1 MRYLLAICLLAAFLL
16 GWLPAGL
23 AVASLFALSLYRP
36 RNPRRAGL
44 YLRRGGSETPP
55 ASPGTNLAT
64 TSMTPLTIRVAD
76 YSSSSTAPGGR
87 SAAPETL
94 PWQLGESRHTAPTSS
109 GAALAGR
116 LGLLDLSAASEATR
130 SMREA
135 LQRPPKP
142 WPASEP
148 PCGCP
153 ETAA

>member
-44 YLRRGGSETPP
+44 YLRRGGSDKQPASSTTNRTAPTPEPILIREAISRSNGEPGAGWGEWEILPTPP
-55 ASPGTNLAT
+55 TL
-64 TSMTPLTIRVAD
+64 
-76 YSSSSTAPGGR
+76 SSVTAPGSSTVMTVGGDPGLL
-87 SAAPETL
+87 AA
-94 PWQLGESRHTAPTSS
+94 
-109 GAALAGR
+109 GAAWGEWR
-116 LGLLDLSAASEATR
+116 QSPIGT
-130 SMREA
+130 
-135 LQRPPKP
+135 PVPF
-142 WPASEP
+142 EP